1 MQMTIKSK
9 TDKKVLNLAIVEDEP
24 MMGKLIQEAL
34 AHTDREVSL
43 VLYTTGSEALDGI
56 QKGEKPDIIL
66 MDLKLPDISGVELT
80 AIIKEQSPEI
90 EVIVHTFIDDVDT
103 IMNAIKAGAS
113 GYLLKAFFN
122 QEVWNAIEMVES
134 GGSFLTGRVA
144 KKVLQYFQTP
154 KKQIYGKM
162 FALSEREEE
171 ILTDLV
177 GGASYKEIVSK
188 YTLSE
193 HTVNTY
199 IRRIYKK
206 MQVRS
211 RGEAVAKAIA
221 GNNPPIL

>member
-1 MQMTIKSK
+1 MAKINPPQNI
-9 TDKKVLNLAIVEDEP
+9 LNLAIVEDEP

-34 AHTDREVSL
+34 VHTDRKTSF
-43 VLYTTGSEALDGI
+43 VLYLSGHAALEGI
-56 QKGEKPDIIL
+56 AGAAKKPDIVL
-66 MDLKLPDISGVELT
+66 MDIRLPDISGIELT
-80 AIIKEQSPEI
+80 AILKEQYPDMEI
-90 EVIVHTFIDDVDT
+90 IVHTFIDDTET

-113 GYLLKAFFN
+113 GYLLKVMMN
-122 QEVWNAIEMVES
+122 KEIWNAIEIVEN

-144 KKVLQYFQTP
+144 KKMLQYFQTP
-154 KKQIYGKM
+154 KQHIYGKV

-177 GGASYKEIVSK
+177 NGASYKEIVAK
-188 YTLSE
+188 YNLSE

-211 RGEAVAKAIA
+211 RGEAVAKAISS
-221 GNNPPIL
+221 NNSII